1 MGEGSLKM
9 TNVVRLHKEQAVQV
23 IPAVEDN
30 IDHGIEVGMP
40 LLAPSIKRDEH
51 NVPVERVLANIRE
64 KSSVMWIVT
73 VGGDTVAAIL
83 TAVLKHPMRSTL
95 FIEHVGGSRL
105 DEWMPQAMDALLD
118 LARKAE
124 LDGIEAN
131 GRPGFDK
138 YLGKSVGWR
147 RAYVHYE
154 LEL

>member
-51 NVPVERVLANIRE
+51 NVPVERILANIRE
-64 KSSVMWIVT
+64 KRSVVWIVYID
-73 VGGDTVAAIL
+73 GNIVAAIL
-83 TAVLKHPMRSTL
+83 TAVMQHPLRSTL
-95 FIEHVGGSRL
+95 YIEHLGGSRIK
-105 DEWMPQAMDALLD
+105 EWMPAAMEALVD

-124 LDGIEAN
+124 LDGIEAD

-138 YLGKSVGWR
+138 FLGRCGAFER
-147 RAYVHYE
+147 THVHYE
-154 LEL
+154 MEL